1 LREKPVF
8 GNHHPKASVTGISLR
23 IDEGSFGQRQR
34 QIGKALVIE
43 CEDDSTVDVTV
54 TDLARQWLF
63 ATRPSKLSL

>member
-1 LREKPVF
+1 MPEPQPPCR
-8 GNHHPKASVTGISLR
+8 R
-23 IDEGSFGQRQR
+23 DEGSFGQRQR

-63 ATRPSKLSL
+63 ETRPSKLSLR